1 MRQLIRIAC
10 GVAAVVC
17 VAGCRTGTR
26 LTEIPRVDLELSSGN
41 RGYLVGTPPAEAELK
56 TTRQMVET
64 TIELPSFYKP
74 KRSSQPV
81 SLDDDAPPERTT
93 SEPSTGDAWPVAGQE
108 AGATYKK

>member
-1 MRQLIRIAC
+1 MRQLIGIAC
-10 GVAAVVC
+10 GVAAAVC
-17 VAGCRTGTR
+17 ATGCRTGTR
-26 LTEIPRVDLELSSGN
+26 LTEMPRVDLELSGGN

-74 KRSSQPV
+74 KRSNRPV

-93 SEPSTGDAWPVAGQE
+93 SEPPTGDAWPVASPEGE
-108 AGATYKK
+108 ATYKK